1 LLLISKPSGRR
12 GCLED
17 IQNPMN
23 KKHAILFKEK
33 MMLFQK
39 EEREIRQ
46 DWAVENEGLY
56 H

>member
-1 LLLISKPSGRR
+1 MSKPNGRR

-33 MMLFQK
+33 KKLFQN

-46 DWAVENEGLY
+46 G
-56 H
+56 